1 MKKSEYWQCIRGI
14 CILAVIMIH
23 CPSGHEIW
31 LGIRQLI
38 NFPVAVFIFMAGY
51 FVNPQ
56 KVDKQWLKKR
66 WRLLIPYLLW
76 NSVYSLKNVMT
87 GINIK
92 SVIYAFVF
100 GQSAA
105 SLYYIL
111 VLLQLTLLTP
121 YLINKRKNGCI

>member
-1 MKKSEYWQCIRGI
+1 
-14 CILAVIMIH
+14 
-23 CPSGHEIW
+23 
-31 LGIRQLI
+31 
-38 NFPVAVFIFMAGY
+38 
-51 FVNPQ
+51 
-56 KVDKQWLKKR
+56 
-66 WRLLIPYLLW
+66 
-76 NSVYSLKNVMT
+76 LKNVMT